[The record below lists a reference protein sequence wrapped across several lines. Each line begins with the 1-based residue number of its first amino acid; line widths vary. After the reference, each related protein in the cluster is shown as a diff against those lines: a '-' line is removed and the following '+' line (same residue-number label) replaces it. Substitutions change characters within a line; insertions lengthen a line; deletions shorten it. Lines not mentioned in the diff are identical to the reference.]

1 MAIIGGTS
9 FTGGSG
15 TIWGTLL
22 GVIFIGVIANGMTL
36 LNFDIYT
43 QNVVRVMVMF
53 LAVLISSYR
62 AQAKA

>member
-1 MAIIGGTS
+1 V
-9 FTGGSG
+9 
-15 TIWGTLL
+15 

-43 QNVVRVMVMF
+43 QRGTGSIMF

-62 AQAKA
+62 QGQGMLEMAGR